1 MNQQAV
7 DIYNEWAVA
16 QEKIEALREQ
26 QQACIET
33 AANIMQDEKPAVR
46 WAFNTRYKDNKQAL
60 EEQAERQETA
70 YSKIFG
76 Q

>member
-16 QEKIEALREQ
+16 QEKIEALKDQ
-26 QQACIET
+26 QAACIET
-33 AANIMQDEKPAVR
+33 AANIMQDEKSSVR
-46 WAFNTRYKDNKQAL
+46 WAFNTRYKDNKKAL

-76 Q
+76 V